1 MVASRRCR
9 LITRARLCGGSGNV
23 VALAQWEGPGVLLT
37 TQSGPGDGACPVALH
52 SGIDVGP
59 GPRHRASQVRV
70 RVLRVEVDRETVG
83 TGGWV
88 TSCRQVAS
96 RLFFLTGLPAFLVLL
111 SPLVATDS
119 ASRAGS

>member
-1 MVASRRCR
+1 MASLRCR
-9 LITRARLCGGSGNV
+9 LITRARLGGGSGNE
-23 VALAQWEGPGVLLT
+23 VALAQWEGPGVLLD
-37 TQSGPGDGACPVALH
+37 TQSGPGGSCPVALH
-52 SGIDVGP
+52 SQIDVGP